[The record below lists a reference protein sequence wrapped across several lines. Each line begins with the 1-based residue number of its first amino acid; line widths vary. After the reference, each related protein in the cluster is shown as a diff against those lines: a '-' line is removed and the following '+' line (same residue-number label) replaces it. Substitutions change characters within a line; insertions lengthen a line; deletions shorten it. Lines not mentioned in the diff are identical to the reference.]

1 MTDLIDTIIPEKIP
15 RHIAIIMDGN
25 GRWANDKGQER
36 LFGHSSGV
44 KSVREA
50 IKTAIELGVHYITLY
65 AFSIENWNRPKQ
77 EVDGLMDLLISS
89 IANEIEEF
97 NENGVKLLTI
107 GDINSLPEN
116 CMLSIKDAVSRTSE
130 NSKLTL
136 ILAVNYSSKWEIT
149 QAVKTIT
156 ESVNNNELAIT
167 EISENLIQRHL
178 FTNSIPDP
186 ELLIIT
192 SGEYRISNF
201 LLWQIAYTELYFTEI
216 LWPDFRRNDFIQAV
230 IEYQNRERRFGLLS
244 TQIDSKI

>member
-25 GRWANDKGQER
+25 GRWANEKGQER

-50 IKTAIELGVHYITLY
+50 IKTAIELGVSYITLY

-89 IANEIEEF
+89 IANEIDEF

-167 EISENLIQRHL
+167 EITENLIQRHL
-178 FTNSIPDP
+178 STNSIPDP
-186 ELLIIT
+186 ELLIRT

>member
-25 GRWANDKGQER
+25 GRWANEKGQER

-89 IANEIEEF
+89 IANEIDEF

-167 EISENLIQRHL
+167 EITENLIQRHL
-178 FTNSIPDP
+178 STNSIPDP
-186 ELLIIT
+186 ELLIRT

>member
-25 GRWANDKGQER
+25 GRWANEKGQER

-50 IKTAIELGVHYITLY
+50 IKTAIELGVSYITLY

-167 EISENLIQRHL
+167 EITENLIQRHL
-178 FTNSIPDP
+178 STNSIPDP
-186 ELLIIT
+186 ELLIRT

>member
-25 GRWANDKGQER
+25 GRWANEKGQER

-50 IKTAIELGVHYITLY
+50 IKTAIELGVSYITLY

-97 NENGVKLLTI
+97 NENGVRLLTI
-107 GDINSLPEN
+107 GDINNLPEN

-178 FTNSIPDP
+178 STNSIPDP
-186 ELLIIT
+186 ELLIRT

>member
-50 IKTAIELGVHYITLY
+50 IKTAIELGVSYITLY

-186 ELLIIT
+186 ELLIRT

-201 LLWQIAYTELYFTEI
+201 LLWQISAAEIYFTDRP
-216 LWPDFRRNDFIQAV
+216 WPDFDA
-230 IEYQNRERRFGLLS
+230 IELDAALSLLS
-244 TQIDSKI
+244 

>member
-15 RHIAIIMDGN
+15 QHIAIIMDGN
-25 GRWANDKGQER
+25 GRWANEKGQER

-50 IKTAIELGVHYITLY
+50 IKTAIELGVSYITLY

-89 IANEIEEF
+89 IANEIDEF

-116 CMLSIKDAVSRTSE
+116 CMLSIKDAESRTSE

-149 QAVKTIT
+149 QAVRTIT

-167 EISENLIQRHL
+167 EITENLIQRHL
-178 FTNSIPDP
+178 STNSIPDP
-186 ELLIIT
+186 ELLIRT

>member
-25 GRWANDKGQER
+25 GRWANEKGQER

-149 QAVKTIT
+149 QAVRTIT

-186 ELLIIT
+186 ELLIRT

>member
-25 GRWANDKGQER
+25 GRWANEKGQER

-50 IKTAIELGVHYITLY
+50 IKTAIELGVSCITLY

-89 IANEIEEF
+89 IANEIDEF

-149 QAVKTIT
+149 QAVRTIT

-167 EISENLIQRHL
+167 EITENLIQRHL
-178 FTNSIPDP
+178 STNSIPDP
-186 ELLIIT
+186 ELLIRT

>member
-50 IKTAIELGVHYITLY
+50 IKTAIELGVSYITLY
-65 AFSIENWNRPKQ
+65 AFSRENWNRPKQ

-97 NENGVKLLTI
+97 NENGVRLLTI
-107 GDINSLPEN
+107 GDINNLPEN
-116 CMLSIKDAVSRTSE
+116 CMLSINDAVSRTSE

-186 ELLIIT
+186 ELLIRT

>member
-15 RHIAIIMDGN
+15 QHIAIIMDGN
-25 GRWANDKGQER
+25 GRWANEKGQER

-50 IKTAIELGVHYITLY
+50 IKTAIELGVSYITLY

-167 EISENLIQRHL
+167 EITENLIQRHL
-178 FTNSIPDP
+178 STNSIPDP
-186 ELLIIT
+186 ELLIRT

>member
-15 RHIAIIMDGN
+15 QHIAIIMDGN
-25 GRWANDKGQER
+25 GRWANEKGQER

-50 IKTAIELGVHYITLY
+50 IKTAIELGVRYITLY
-65 AFSIENWNRPKQ
+65 AFSRENWNRPKQ

-167 EISENLIQRHL
+167 EITENLIQRHL
-178 FTNSIPDP
+178 STNSIPDP
-186 ELLIIT
+186 ELLIRT

>member
-25 GRWANDKGQER
+25 GRWANEKGQER

-97 NENGVKLLTI
+97 NENGVRLLTI
-107 GDINSLPEN
+107 GDINNLPEN
-116 CMLSIKDAVSRTSE
+116 CMLSINDAVSRTSE

-167 EISENLIQRHL
+167 EITENLIQRHL
-178 FTNSIPDP
+178 STNSIPDP
-186 ELLIIT
+186 ELLIRT

>member
-15 RHIAIIMDGN
+15 QHIAIIMDGN
-25 GRWANDKGQER
+25 GRWANEKGQER

-50 IKTAIELGVHYITLY
+50 IKTAIELGVSYITLY

-97 NENGVKLLTI
+97 NENGVRLLTI
-107 GDINSLPEN
+107 GDINNLPEN
-116 CMLSIKDAVSRTSE
+116 CMLSINDAVSRTSE

-149 QAVKTIT
+149 QAVRTIT

-167 EISENLIQRHL
+167 EITENLIQRHL
-178 FTNSIPDP
+178 STNSIPDP
-186 ELLIIT
+186 ELLIRT

>member
-25 GRWANDKGQER
+25 GRWANEKGQER

-50 IKTAIELGVHYITLY
+50 IKTAIELGVSYITLY

-89 IANEIEEF
+89 IANEIDEF

-107 GDINSLPEN
+107 GDINSPPEN

-167 EISENLIQRHL
+167 EITENLIQRRL
-178 FTNSIPDP
+178 STNSIPDP
-186 ELLIIT
+186 ELLIRT

>member
-25 GRWANDKGQER
+25 GRWANEKGQER

-89 IANEIEEF
+89 IANEIDEF

-186 ELLIIT
+186 ELLIRT

>member
-25 GRWANDKGQER
+25 GRWANEKGQER

-50 IKTAIELGVHYITLY
+50 IKTAIELGVSYITLY

-89 IANEIEEF
+89 IANEIDEF

-186 ELLIIT
+186 ELLIRT

>member
-65 AFSIENWNRPKQ
+65 AFSIENCNRPKQ

-149 QAVKTIT
+149 QAVRTIT

-167 EISENLIQRHL
+167 EITENLIQRHL
-178 FTNSIPDP
+178 STNSIPDP
-186 ELLIIT
+186 ELLIRT

>member
-15 RHIAIIMDGN
+15 QHIAIIMDGN
-25 GRWANDKGQER
+25 GRWANEKGQER

-97 NENGVKLLTI
+97 NENGVRLLTI
-107 GDINSLPEN
+107 GDINNLPEN

-167 EISENLIQRHL
+167 EITENLIQRHL
-178 FTNSIPDP
+178 STNSIPDP
-186 ELLIIT
+186 ELLIRT

>member
-89 IANEIEEF
+89 IANEIDEF

-116 CMLSIKDAVSRTSE
+116 CMLSIKDAVSRKSE

-186 ELLIIT
+186 ELLIRT

>member
-15 RHIAIIMDGN
+15 QHIAIIMDGN
-25 GRWANDKGQER
+25 GRWANEKGQER

-50 IKTAIELGVHYITLY
+50 IKTAIELGVSYITLY

-97 NENGVKLLTI
+97 NENGVRLLTI
-107 GDINSLPEN
+107 GDINNLPEN

-167 EISENLIQRHL
+167 EITENLIQRHL
-178 FTNSIPDP
+178 STNSIPDP
-186 ELLIIT
+186 ELLIRT

>member
-25 GRWANDKGQER
+25 GRWANEKGQER

-50 IKTAIELGVHYITLY
+50 IKTAIELGVSYITLY

-89 IANEIEEF
+89 IANEIDEF

-149 QAVKTIT
+149 QTVRTIT

-167 EISENLIQRHL
+167 EITENLIQRHL
-178 FTNSIPDP
+178 STNSIPDP
-186 ELLIIT
+186 ELLIRT

>member
-25 GRWANDKGQER
+25 GRWANEKGQER

-50 IKTAIELGVHYITLY
+50 IKTAIELGVSYITLY

-97 NENGVKLLTI
+97 NENGVRLLTI
-107 GDINSLPEN
+107 GDINNLPEN
-116 CMLSIKDAVSRTSE
+116 CMLSINDAVSRTSE

-149 QAVKTIT
+149 QAVRTIT

-167 EISENLIQRHL
+167 EITENLIQRHL
-178 FTNSIPDP
+178 STNSIPDP
-186 ELLIIT
+186 ELLIRT

>member
-25 GRWANDKGQER
+25 GRWANEKGQER

-50 IKTAIELGVHYITLY
+50 IKTAIELGVSYITLY

-77 EVDGLMDLLISS
+77 EVDGLMDLFISS

-97 NENGVKLLTI
+97 NENGVRLLTI
-107 GDINSLPEN
+107 GDINNLPEN
-116 CMLSIKDAVSRTSE
+116 CMLSIKDAESRTSE

-149 QAVKTIT
+149 QAVRTIT

-167 EISENLIQRHL
+167 EITENLIQRHL
-178 FTNSIPDP
+178 STNSIPDP
-186 ELLIIT
+186 ELLIRT